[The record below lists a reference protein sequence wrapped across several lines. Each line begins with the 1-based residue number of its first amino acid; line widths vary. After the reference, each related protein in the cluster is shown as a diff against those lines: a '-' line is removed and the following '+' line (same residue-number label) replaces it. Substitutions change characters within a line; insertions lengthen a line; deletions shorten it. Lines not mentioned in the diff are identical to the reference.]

1 MRRPHTIADRPAGA
15 SGWLAAHA
23 SGVLLALM
31 ALFILGAALGEG
43 ETGPGN
49 GDRASILVARQL
61 YASTQGTPAD
71 ASAQLRT
78 PGYPLILTGMA
89 LLDADFARGLSCAS
103 EPPDGCT
110 GAFPFWPLILLQVA
124 AAVLCLD
131 SRFAWL

>member
-1 MRRPHTIADRPAGA
+1 MQRPHTIADRPAGA

-61 YASTQGTPAD
+61 
-71 ASAQLRT
+71 
-78 PGYPLILTGMA
+78 
-89 LLDADFARGLSCAS
+89 
-103 EPPDGCT
+103 
-110 GAFPFWPLILLQVA
+110 
-124 AAVLCLD
+124 
-131 SRFAWL
+131 